1 MRAEANSR
9 NGWTGEPG
17 VMAFGCSLGATH
29 AANLFFRRP
38 DLFDR
43 VLALSGIYTGAYGFG
58 GYSDELVYLNS
69 LVDCM
74 ANMPS
79 GHPYIDLYNRKKGVV
94 CAGQGAWEQPETT
107 RRLKQIFE
115 EKGINIWVDLWG
127 WDVCHDWPWWYKQTE
142 YFLPYLLD

>member
-1 MRAEANSR
+1 M
-9 NGWTGEPG
+9 T
-17 VMAFGCSLGATH
+17 FGCSLGATH

-43 VLALSGIYTGAYGFG
+43 VLALSGLYTGTYGFG
-58 GYSDELVYLNS
+58 DYSDERVYLNS

-74 ANMPS
+74 ANMPAD
-79 GHPYIDLYNRKKGVV
+79 HPYINLYNQKKGVICV
-94 CAGQGAWEQPETT
+94 GQGAWEQPETT

-127 WDVCHDWPWWYKQTE
+127 WDVNHDWPWWYKQTD